1 MAEVKGG
8 GCCIARYNAGNGFI
22 GGGGGGGSRGS
33 SQVDQIMLRFRPIA
47 PKPSPNCPPDYAPPP
62 APARNKRRCG
72 PGGRSRSG
80 SRSRRKQAPAAE
92 SAQVIAPVTLP
103 LLPEAPEPKSSPGR
117 DSSPSSILGVGA
129 EWAAPAVSASAS
141 ASVGRAALVG
151 WTCVTV
157 ERVGEAGGEGAWEE
171 MRRGLESEE
180 AGPGFVTDAWNCV
193 RWVND
198 AFRKMVGGA
207 GEEANGGGGWGGVM
221 VSLVAKEKL
230 PGAEVKAFTCRVRVQ
245 YTSGEKEKH
254 SLTAPCDVW
263 RMEGGGCTWRLDVK
277 AALSLGR

>member
-1 MAEVKGG
+1 M
-8 GCCIARYNAGNGFI
+8 
-22 GGGGGGGSRGS
+22 
-33 SQVDQIMLRFRPIA
+33 
-47 PKPSPNCPPDYAPPP
+47 P
-62 APARNKRRCG
+62 A
-72 PGGRSRSG
+72 
-80 SRSRRKQAPAAE
+80 
-92 SAQVIAPVTLP
+92 VAPVTLP
-103 LLPEAPEPKSSPGR
+103 LLPEAPEPRSSPGR
-117 DSSPSSILGVGA
+117 DSSPSSILGE
-129 EWAAPAVSASAS
+129 EWAAPAVAAAAASQG
-141 ASVGRAALVG
+141 VLAA

-171 MRRGLESEE
+171 MRKGLDQSEE

-207 GEEANGGGGWGGVM
+207 VEEEEGGGGGGVM
-221 VSLVAKEKL
+221 VALVAKEKL